1 MAEKTPF
8 NKWEVLLHKRQ
19 EWLRGRLK
27 GATFLKKLLFTT
39 RIIFIASPP
48 RIARDRLPNF
58 TSTAHH
64 CAFHSKLLSTLQP
77 DVTLLLDSPWNRAL
91 IISCRVCMTMFL
103 HVFVHPLKQKFF
115 VAFFFQ
121 NWILIAIQTQHPI
134 SNMHA
139 LDMKVWRNMHP
150 SRIIWQISL
159 VSALSGAVTL
169 AWVCFCSFLV
179 YVPPLLPVG
188 QRRPRQGAHHP
199 PYSVFGVWFITKTK
213 SSSNITYY

>member
-48 RIARDRLPNF
+48 RIARDRLPNL
-58 TSTAHH
+58 TSTAHLY
-64 CAFHSKLLSTLQP
+64 AFHSKLLSTLQP
-77 DVTLLLDSPWNRAL
+77 DVVLLLVSPEIVQYILQSVHDYVPACFR
-91 IISCRVCMTMFL
+91 SSSKTKVFL
-103 HVFVHPLKQKFF
+103 L
-115 VAFFFQ
+115 FFFQ
-121 NWILIAIQTQHPI
+121 NWILIAIQAQHPI

-159 VSALSGAVTL
+159 VWL
-169 AWVCFCSFLV
+169 
-179 YVPPLLPVG
+179 
-188 QRRPRQGAHHP
+188 
-199 PYSVFGVWFITKTK
+199 
-213 SSSNITYY
+213 